1 LENINYTY
9 LAILSAFF
17 ASISN
22 VLVKNILSTVS
33 SKDILGINFMIMGAI
48 LLLFSPVFFQL
59 KLSFFVIGILISII
73 VIDTFANYYYF
84 KAFEKAEAS
93 IVTPLLSLAPVF
105 TFIFAWFFLDDK
117 VSFVN
122 FFIAIVIMMITIAF
136 STNFS
141 KFNFFLSQTLFPA
154 ILSSVLF
161 GLSAIPSKYLL
172 SNEMINVL
180 TLYAIRAISIG
191 LIAFLIFGTG
201 IKVLKTEHYKK
212 LFIRS
217 FFVMG
222 KWFFLYYA
230 LKKGSAGITMTL
242 SNITPV
248 FVFVLSLIF
257 LQEKFTLKKI
267 LAIISILMLIYF
279 IS

>member
-1 LENINYTY
+1 MENINYIY

-122 FFIAIVIMMITIAF
+122 FFIAIVIMMITIVF

-172 SNEMINVL
+172 SNEMINICNHSP
-180 TLYAIRAISIG
+180 T
-191 LIAFLIFGTG
+191 
-201 IKVLKTEHYKK
+201 
-212 LFIRS
+212 
-217 FFVMG
+217 
-222 KWFFLYYA
+222 
-230 LKKGSAGITMTL
+230 
-242 SNITPV
+242 
-248 FVFVLSLIF
+248 
-257 LQEKFTLKKI
+257 
-267 LAIISILMLIYF
+267 
-279 IS
+279 